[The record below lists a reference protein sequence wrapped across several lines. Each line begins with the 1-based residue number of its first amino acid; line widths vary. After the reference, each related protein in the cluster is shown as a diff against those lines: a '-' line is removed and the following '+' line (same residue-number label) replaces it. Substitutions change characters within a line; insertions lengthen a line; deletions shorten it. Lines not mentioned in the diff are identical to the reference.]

1 MDVIL
6 HVHGAKPDRIQTF
19 CPADNRAR
27 YQASSP
33 LHSRRDAEFLVQ
45 TKNLLVAQPACIAPV
60 VT

>member
-33 LHSRRDAEFLVQ
+33 PP
-45 TKNLLVAQPACIAPV
+45 QP
-60 VT
+60 T